1 MASLEGAGRRPARCG
16 NRIRFARANPQYVRA
31 ANVRLAP
38 DDSSDEADAAD
49 IICPMRLIPIA
60 LVLGATIARAQ
71 VSAVAPPILTV
82 PGSTRALGVGDAY
95 AALASDPDAIFYNP
109 AQLVPARGISVGVQR
124 YGDGSA
130 LMTASAASV
139 LAPGTIAFGVQV
151 LDHATDAASYSALAR
166 ENESTLF
173 SRGPTLT
180 TGAVLTV
187 GYARPTIFNLR
198 VGVAGKII
206 HQQFGNERDVTP
218 AFDIGVSRGSTY
230 TIALVGR
237 HLGHGIDLGGSAVAL
252 PREVALAAAMPRREV
267 GPLDLAAT
275 ASIGVRADRAVIA
288 GGGTE
293 WSYNPLD
300 GFTFA
305 GRVGYR
311 TVEGTESH
319 LTLGAGFV
327 GERFNLDYAF
337 QASDGA
343 GSAHRIGIRWR

>member
-1 MASLEGAGRRPARCG
+1 
-16 NRIRFARANPQYVRA
+16 
-31 ANVRLAP
+31 
-38 DDSSDEADAAD
+38 
-49 IICPMRLIPIA
+49 MRLTLLA
-60 LVLGATIARAQ
+60 LSLAGTIARAQ
-71 VSAVAPPILTV
+71 APAVAPWVLSV

-109 AQLVPARGISVGVQR
+109 GQLVPARGIGVGVQR
-124 YGDGSA
+124 FGDGSA
-130 LMTASAASV
+130 LVTASGAAV
-139 LAPGTIAFGVQV
+139 LAPGTIALGVQV
-151 LDHATDAASYSALAR
+151 LDHATSAASYAALAR
-166 ENESTLF
+166 EGESTLF
-173 SRGPTLT
+173 NRGPTLA
-180 TGAVLTV
+180 TGAVVTV
-187 GYARPTIFNLR
+187 GYARTIFGLR
-198 VGVAGKII
+198 VGMAGKII

-218 AFDIGVSRGSTY
+218 AFDVGLSRGSTY
-230 TIALVGR
+230 NIALVGR
-237 HLGHGIDLGGSAVAL
+237 HLGHGIDLGGSTVAL
-252 PREVALAAAMPRREV
+252 PREVSLAGAIPRREV

-275 ASIGVRADRAVIA
+275 ASVAVRADGAVIA

-343 GSAHRIGIRWR
+343 GSAHRVGIRWR